1 MILFLYNNS
10 KDKQWILTM
19 PTCTED
25 NKLRHINSM
34 LSELSN
40 IYEKLLSTKN
50 VPEGVF
56 IVMSSILDLGEGCLQ
71 KEISEMSYLNKKT
84 VNSTIKKL
92 QKEEFIELRA
102 GKYPNMHIY
111 LTSKGHDYMRANIIP
126 IIELENNVLAGMP
139 EKEYEILV
147 ESYKKYIDN
156 FREHV
161 EEFAMRSGM

>member
-1 MILFLYNNS
+1 M
-10 KDKQWILTM
+10 QVCAT
-19 PTCTED
+19 D

-111 LTSKGHDYMRANIIP
+111 LTSKGQDYMNSKIIP
-126 IIELENNVLAGMP
+126 IIELEKNVLKYMP
-139 EKEYEILV
+139 EREFEVLV
-147 ESYKKYIDN
+147 DSYKKYIDN

-161 EEFAMRSGM
+161 EEFSSNNGF

>member
-1 MILFLYNNS
+1 M
-10 KDKQWILTM
+10 KDS
-19 PTCTED
+19 
-25 NKLRHINSM
+25 KLRHINGM
-34 LSELSN
+34 LSEISS
-40 IYEKLLSTKN
+40 IYEKLLLSKN

-71 KEISEMSYLNKKT
+71 KEISEISYLNKKT

-92 QKEEFIELRA
+92 QKEDFIDLRA

-111 LTSKGHDYMRANIIP
+111 LTPKGKDYMINNILP
-126 IIELENNVLAGMP
+126 IIEVESKALELMP
-139 EKEYEILV
+139 SNEFDTLV

-161 EEFAMRSGM
+161 EAFAERNMKKVN

>member
-1 MILFLYNNS
+1 MPILA
-10 KDKQWILTM
+10 T
-19 PTCTED
+19 D
-25 NKLRHINSM
+25 NKLRHINGM
-34 LSELSN
+34 LSEISS
-40 IYEKLLSTKN
+40 IYEKLLSSKN

-92 QKEEFIELRA
+92 QKEEYINLVA

-111 LTSKGHDYMRANIIP
+111 LTQKGKDYMRENIIP
-126 IIELENNVLAGMP
+126 IIEVESKALELMP
-139 EKEYEILV
+139 PNEFATLV
-147 ESYKKYIDN
+147 ESYRKYIDN

-161 EEFAMRSGM
+161 DMFAERSK

>member
-1 MILFLYNNS
+1 
-10 KDKQWILTM
+10 M
-19 PTCTED
+19 PTISTD
-25 NKLRHINSM
+25 SKLRHINGM
-34 LSELSN
+34 LSEISS
-40 IYEKLLSTKN
+40 IYEKLLLAKN

-56 IVMSSILDLGEGCLQ
+56 VVMSSILDLGEGCLQ
-71 KEISEMSYLNKKT
+71 KDISATNYVNKKT

-111 LTSKGHDYMRANIIP
+111 LTNKGREYMTNNIVPIVEVESKAL
-126 IIELENNVLAGMP
+126 ELMP
-139 EKEYEILV
+139 TKEFETLV

-161 EEFAMRSGM
+161 EMFADRNK

>member
-1 MILFLYNNS
+1 MLILS
-10 KDKQWILTM
+10 AD
-19 PTCTED
+19 
-25 NKLRHINSM
+25 M
-34 LSELSN
+34 LSEISS
-40 IYEKLLSTKN
+40 IYEKLLLAKN

-71 KEISEMSYLNKKT
+71 KEISEISYVNKKT

-92 QKEEFIELRA
+92 QKEEFIELKA

-111 LTSKGHDYMRANIIP
+111 LTEKGREYMKLKIIP
-126 IIELENNVLAGMP
+126 IIEVERKALELMP
-139 EKEYEILV
+139 TSEFETLV

-161 EEFAMRSGM
+161 DAFAERNAK

>member
-1 MILFLYNNS
+1 M
-10 KDKQWILTM
+10 QVCAT
-19 PTCTED
+19 D

-111 LTSKGHDYMRANIIP
+111 LTSKGQDYMNSKIIP
-126 IIELENNVLAGMP
+126 IIELEKNVLKYMP
-139 EKEYEILV
+139 EREFEVLV
-147 ESYKKYIDN
+147 DSYKKYIDN

-161 EEFAMRSGM
+161 EEFSSNNCF

>member
-1 MILFLYNNS
+1 MPILA
-10 KDKQWILTM
+10 T
-19 PTCTED
+19 D
-25 NKLRHINSM
+25 NKLRHINGM
-34 LSELSN
+34 LSEISS
-40 IYEKLLSTKN
+40 IYEKLLSSKN

-92 QKEEFIELRA
+92 QKEEYINLVA

-111 LTSKGHDYMRANIIP
+111 LTQKGKDYMRENIIP
-126 IIELENNVLAGMP
+126 IIEVESKALELMP
-139 EKEYEILV
+139 SNEFATLV
-147 ESYKKYIDN
+147 ESYRKYIDN

-161 EEFAMRSGM
+161 DMFAERSK